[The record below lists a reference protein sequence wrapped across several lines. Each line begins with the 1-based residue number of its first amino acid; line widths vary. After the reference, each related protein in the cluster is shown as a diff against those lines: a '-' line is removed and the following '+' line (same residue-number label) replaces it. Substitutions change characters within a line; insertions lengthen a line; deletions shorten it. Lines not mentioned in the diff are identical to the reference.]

1 MLLTILVSNPKGL
14 FILKAAQQ
22 LIDKFLVVKV
32 EIDFQNV
39 DNDDNVDKVEE
50 SQDDRAQK
58 VKYASRLRDL
68 VAV

>member
-1 MLLTILVSNPKGL
+1 MLLTILVSNPKGR
-14 FILKAAQQ
+14 FILKALQQ
-22 LIDKFLVVKV
+22 LFDKFLVVKV

>member
-1 MLLTILVSNPKGL
+1 MLLTILVSNPKDL
-14 FILKAAQQ
+14 FILKAPQQ
-22 LIDKFLVVKV
+22 LFDKFLVVKV